1 MNNITTAINTTALIN
16 AARAR
21 VESSLARKAAFEAFD
36 AAQSLSKRNKSRDL
50 LIAATKPAY
59 EAAKDADEK
68 SYEVLAAAKA
78 EALAVIDVALLDSA
92 VDAALQRASARLN
105 VDFHR
110 VAGIVEIA
118 RAFRRSVE
126 QKDWKQVRS
135 IVIDNATGFGEFDG
149 IRVNIQA
156 GYTSALSSFEVEF
169 SRAYVDRDGNPKV
182 TTFSPVRVTA
192 EGFNLTSTNLP
203 YESIDAHAFSKAWKA
218 AEVLADVIKAFYSA
232 DAHAARDHVDQTIDA
247 VLKSAE

>member
-1 MNNITTAINTTALIN
+1 MNNTIINTTALTA

-92 VDAALQRASARLN
+92 VDAALQRASARLD

-110 VAGIVEIA
+110 VAGLVNVA
-118 RAFRRSVE
+118 RAFRKATE
-126 QKDWKQVRS
+126 QNDSKAVRS
-135 IVIDNATGFGEFDG
+135 ISLDNATGNGLFDG
-149 IRVNIQA
+149 IRVTINA
-156 GYTSALSSFEVEF
+156 GYTSTLSSFDVEF

-182 TTFSPVRVTA
+182 TTFSPVRVDA
-192 EGFNLTSTNLP
+192 EGYNLTATNLGF
-203 YESIDAHAFSKAWKA
+203 EAIDAHAFSKAWAA

-232 DAHAARDHVDQTIDA
+232 DAHAARDAVDQTIDA